1 MSMKIH
7 RSYSSTDTTTDR
19 RITEMMRHETPAPP
33 PDGWFVNK
41 VMNRLPARRQRIVRL
56 PEVAAWLVVTAVS
69 VYITIGELKE
79 GMSLPD
85 PTSYNPAVMIG
96 AIAMAIGATLFLS
109 VPILR
114 RCLH

>member
-1 MSMKIH
+1 M
-7 RSYSSTDTTTDR
+7 
-19 RITEMMRHETPAPP
+19 
-33 PDGWFVNK
+33 
-41 VMNRLPARRQRIVRL
+41 RL

-79 GMSLPD
+79 VMSLPD